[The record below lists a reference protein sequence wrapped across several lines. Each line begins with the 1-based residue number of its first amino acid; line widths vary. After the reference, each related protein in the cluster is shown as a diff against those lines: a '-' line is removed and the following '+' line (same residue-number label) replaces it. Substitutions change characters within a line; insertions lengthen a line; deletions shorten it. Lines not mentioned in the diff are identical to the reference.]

1 MALAA
6 PAAAAALAAEPSAVP
21 PEAEP
26 LREEYQPPAPFP
38 EAAPEPAPEPV
49 PVPVPEAEQASLLE
63 AAPPRDLDQEPAHG
77 LEPEAASGLEPEP
90 HDPGA
95 EYYAT
100 RAEPFPEPYTPGGE
114 PGELYPPLTQAAD
127 VYAAHAQDAAPGPND
142 ADAAQ
147 PDYAAGPGTEPAG
160 HAMGGPG
167 AELIEGVYCQ
177 NGHFN
182 DPDARECAACGIGLE
197 QAGHARQQG
206 MRPPL
211 GVIILDDG
219 SVCQLDTDYV
229 IGREPTL
236 DGSVAEGR
244 ARPLRVA
251 DSSGVVS
258 RIHARVE
265 LDGWHVFLTDLRSAN
280 GTQVLLPGERNPIS
294 LQPGVRTP
302 LVAGALIRLGGE
314 FGLQYDSRRPA

>member
-6 PAAAAALAAEPSAVP
+6 PAAAAALAAEPSAGP
-21 PEAEP
+21 LEAEP
-26 LREEYQPPAPFP
+26 VREEYQPPAPSP
-38 EAAPEPAPEPV
+38 EAAPEPAPEPG
-49 PVPVPEAEQASLLE
+49 PVPVPEAEQGSLLE
-63 AAPPRDLDQEPAHG
+63 AAPPRDLDQEPSHG
-77 LEPEAASGLEPEP
+77 LEPEAASGLEPGP
-90 HDPGA
+90 NDPGA

-100 RAEPFPEPYTPGGE
+100 RAEPFPEPYSLGGE
-114 PGELYPPLTQAAD
+114 PGELYPPQTQAAD
-127 VYAAHAQDAAPGPND
+127 VYAAHAQEAAPGLNG

-160 HAMGGPG
+160 HAAGGPG

-265 LDGWHVFLTDLRSAN
+265 LDGWHVFLTDLKSAN